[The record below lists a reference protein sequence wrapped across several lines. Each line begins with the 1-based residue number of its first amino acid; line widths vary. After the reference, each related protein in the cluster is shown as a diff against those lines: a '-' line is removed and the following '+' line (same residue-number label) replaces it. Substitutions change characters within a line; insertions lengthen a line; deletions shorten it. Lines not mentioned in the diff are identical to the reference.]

1 MPYIINRASGEQFLT
16 LEDGTLDT
24 STSIG
29 LVGRNY
35 TGYGEV
41 QNENFLFLL
50 ENFANE
56 NPPARPVSGQL
67 WFNTVIGSI
76 NVYDGDSWNPVGS
89 AGVSETSPVAT
100 TGALWLKESTN
111 QLYVFNGDEWTLIGP
126 EAVEGFGVTKVV
138 ALSIRA
144 TDNNSYPILAV
155 TVNDTVIAIH
165 SSSNFTIDALDT
177 IPGFSDI
184 VVGTTLSTASGAA
197 IKGHLAGNAD
207 TASRLETPRLINGV
221 PFDGQTNITIT
232 SSATGALVKGDY
244 ITGSNYDGSTSLT
257 WAVDAT
263 PSNVIGKVVA
273 RDSAGD
279 FSAGTITADLIGNV
293 TGNVTSEGGIS
304 NFDIIEANEIRG
316 ATLSGNSYSAS
327 RLQTARKI
335 NDVLFDGLSDV
346 TVPAD
351 ANTLTG
357 TVLNPSVVESSLT
370 SVGSLTSLRVLD
382 AGITV
387 GNNDDIVFRV
397 DSGVAPTL
405 AVQNG
410 LGLSITINDAQQA
423 GGEASF
429 EFISSDVSLAAGGS
443 QDPAFIGDANSK
455 CNIGLPTRT
464 FGTVYSDNFVG
475 IASSAKYADL
485 AEKYVADK
493 EYEPG
498 TVLEFGGEFEVT
510 LASNET
516 PKVAGVVSTNPAYL
530 MNSELNAANTAN
542 IALQGRV
549 PCKVLGKVTKG
560 DMLVSAGNGYAKVST
575 TPAIGTIIGKS
586 LANFDGEQGVIEV
599 VVGRI

>member
-56 NPPARPVSGQL
+56 NPPARPISGQL
-67 WFNTVIGSI
+67 WFDSVIGVI

-111 QLYVFNGDEWTLIGP
+111 QLYVFNGNEWTLIGP

-165 SSSNFTIDALDT
+165 ASSNFTIDALDA

-184 VVGTTLSTASGAA
+184 VVGTTISTASDAT
-197 IKGHLAGNAD
+197 IKGHLTGNAD
-207 TASRLETPRLINGV
+207 TATRLETPRSINGV
-221 PFDGQTNITIT
+221 PFDGQTDITIT
-232 SSATGALVKGDY
+232 SSTTGTLLKGNY
-244 ITGSNYDGSTSLT
+244 ITGSNYDGSTTIT

-263 PSNVIGKVVA
+263 SSNVIGKVVA

-279 FSAGTITADLIGNV
+279 FSAGTITADLVGNV

-304 NFDIIEANEIRG
+304 SFDIIEANEIRG

-335 NDVLFDGLSDV
+335 NDVLFDGSADV

-357 TVLNPSVVESSLT
+357 SVLNPSVLESSLT
-370 SVGSLTSLRVLD
+370 SVGLLTSLKVLD
-382 AGITV
+382 AGIV
-387 GNNDDIVFRV
+387 IGNNDDIIFRV
-397 DSGVAPTL
+397 EGGTVPTL

-410 LGLSITINDAQQA
+410 LGLAITINDPQQA
-423 GGEASF
+423 GGTASF
-429 EFISSDVSLAAGGS
+429 EFVSSEVSLEAGGS
-443 QDPAFIGDANSK
+443 EDPAFVGDLNSK

-464 FGTVYSDNFVG
+464 FGNVYSDNFIG

-485 AEKYVADK
+485 AERYSADAV
-493 EYEPG
+493 YEPG

-510 LASNET
+510 LASAET
-516 PKVAGVVSTNPAYL
+516 AKVAGVVSTNPAYL
-530 MNSELNAANTAN
+530 MNSELKSTNTAD

-549 PCKVLGKVTKG
+549 PCKVLGKVSKG
-560 DMLVSAGNGYAKVST
+560 DMLVSAGNGYAKVSK
-575 TPAIGTIIGKS
+575 TPSIGTVIGKS
-586 LANFDGEQGVIEV
+586 LENFDGEVGVIEV